1 MAKRDTGVPDEPNG
15 FRQARSNR
23 LYEDVVQQVYRMIE
37 SGQLAPGAQL
47 PSERD
52 LSEQIGVSRNVLREA
67 FRVLEHRGF
76 IQVRAGAG
84 RYVRPVGD
92 REHAS
97 SGDAT
102 VGALE
107 KASLAD
113 AIEARIV
120 VEPEVVRQA
129 AQRCTKADARILLK
143 LAKGGHGWE
152 ANRAFH
158 VGIAEVCGNFALQH
172 VVGQLLDL
180 SREIRQRQHYGESS
194 LADTLLREH
203 NAIAKAIIAGDA
215 NVAAK
220 LMHSHLK
227 ATHLSIKK

>member
-1 MAKRDTGVPDEPNG
+1 
-15 FRQARSNR
+15 
-23 LYEDVVQQVYRMIE
+23 MIE

-92 REHAS
+92 REHAL

-113 AIEARIV
+113 AIEARLV

-143 LAKGGHGWE
+143 LAKGRHGWE

-194 LADTLLREH
+194 LADTLLSEH